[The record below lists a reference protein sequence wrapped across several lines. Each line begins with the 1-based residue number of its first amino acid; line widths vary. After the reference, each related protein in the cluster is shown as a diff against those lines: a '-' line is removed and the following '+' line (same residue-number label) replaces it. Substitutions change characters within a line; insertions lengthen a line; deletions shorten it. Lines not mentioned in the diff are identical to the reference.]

1 MWLDPS
7 SHREVF
13 MTEALLV
20 RAPFDDGLPVERSF
34 VGCHAR
40 RRAAIR
46 RVQACGVREKLETND
61 LYRVLVVEI
70 TGHLLGHGYGD
81 SSERVWLTPAG
92 DVLEEFHRIDEIEP
106 WDGRDPSR
114 CRWRVGDVVACVHRG
129 SYRVGVV
136 LAQPPSTTAR
146 SEQPRANLTNAD
158 DVYVVGFPGTVLE
171 QCRPR
176 EAQMFAPLAPV
187 DGELRSRLFALK
199 ETAERGN
206 R

>member
-1 MWLDPS
+1 
-7 SHREVF
+7 

-20 RAPFDDGLPVERSF
+20 RAPFDDGLPVERCLL
-34 VGCHAR
+34 GCHAR

-46 RVQACGVREKLETND
+46 RVQACGLREKLEAND
-61 LYRVLVVEI
+61 RYRVLVVEI
-70 TGHLLGHGYGD
+70 TNHRLGHSYGD
-81 SSERVWLTPAG
+81 SSERVWLTPSG
-92 DVLEEFHRIDEIEP
+92 DLLEAFHIVHEIEP
-106 WDGRDPSR
+106 WEGREPSR
-114 CRWRVGDVVACVHRG
+114 CKWRLGDVVACVHRG

-136 LAQPPSTTAR
+136 LALPPSTPAHG
-146 SEQPRANLTNAD
+146 EQPRANLTNAD
-158 DVYVVGFPGTVLE
+158 DVYGVGFPGTVLE

-187 DGELRSRLFALK
+187 DGELRSRLLALK